1 MLWQSR
7 ATAAIVGASLGDV
20 RIEPLPGDG
29 QIELDGGTPRVSATD
44 FDAIDFFH
52 GGSLYQDP
60 YPYYEYL
67 RAHGPVWR
75 EPHQGVVMVTG
86 FAESLEVY
94 RATDT
99 FSNAN
104 VVTGPFARWPVPLAG
119 DDVSEIIEKY
129 RDRIPFNDQ
138 LPSFDP
144 PKHTAHRALL
154 GRLLTP
160 KRLKENEE
168 FMWRLADRQIDEFAR
183 RGECEFMRDY
193 ASPFTLLVIA
203 DLLGVPEEQH
213 AQFRKDMQGAHESLM
228 DEHGAVTHG
237 PMDYL
242 YQRFTKF
249 IEERRRVPRSD
260 VMTAMATAT
269 FPDGS
274 LPEVRDVMLIATNLF
289 AAGQETTARLL
300 GFMLRQIGERPELQQ
315 LLRDERDRIPNFIE
329 ECLRLEPP
337 IQCTFRLAR
346 VNTKLGGV
354 PVPAGT
360 TVMLMPGA
368 ANRDPRQFEAPD
380 EFRLDRPNWR
390 QHNAFGSGVHS
401 CAGAPLGRAEARVSA
416 ERLLDRM
423 GDIRI
428 SERAHGAAGARR
440 YQYPKTYLLR
450 GLDRLHLEFSPI
462 A

>member
-1 MLWQSR
+1 VS
-7 ATAAIVGASLGDV
+7 
-20 RIEPLPGDG
+20 
-29 QIELDGGTPRVSATD
+29 TPN

-52 GGSLYQDP
+52 AGPLYQNP

-67 RAHGPVWR
+67 RERGPVWR

-86 FAESLEVY
+86 YDEAIEVY
-94 RATDT
+94 HDTET

-104 VVTGPFARWPVPLAG
+104 VVVGPFAEWPVPLEG
-119 DDVSEIIEKY
+119 DDVSEIIEKH
-129 RDRIPFNDQ
+129 RDELPFSDQ

-168 FMWRLADRQIDEFAR
+168 FMWRLADRQIDEFLG
-183 RGECEFMRDY
+183 RGECEFIRDY

-213 AQFRKDMQGAHESLM
+213 AQFREEMQGAHDALV
-228 DEHGAVTHG
+228 DEHGAVAHG
-237 PMDYL
+237 PTDYL
-242 YQRFTKF
+242 YQRFTNF
-249 IEERRRVPRSD
+249 VEERRRDPRND

-269 FPDGS
+269 FPDGT

-300 GFMLRQIGERPELQQ
+300 GVMLQLIGERPELQQ
-315 LLRDERDRIPNFIE
+315 LLRNERDRIPNFIE

-346 VNTKLGGV
+346 VPTKIGGV
-354 PVPAGT
+354 PIPAGT
-360 TVMLMPGA
+360 TVMLIPAA
-368 ANRDPRQFEAPD
+368 ANRDPRKFDAPD
-380 EFRLDRPNWR
+380 EFRLGRSNGR
-390 QHNAFGSGVHS
+390 QHLGFGSGFHS
-401 CAGAPLGRAEARVSA
+401 CAGAPLARAEARVSA

-423 GDIRI
+423 ADIRI
-428 SERAHGAAGARR
+428 SEKAHGPAGARR
-440 YQYPKTYLLR
+440 YEYPKIYMLR
-450 GLDRLHLEFSPI
+450 GLERLHLEFTPI
-462 A
+462 YPSETS